1 MINRKQQEQIES
13 LWTESDSVSLSP
25 AARLERKTDAF
36 LTAMRAIMTATE
48 NVQIFW
54 DNTDLLT
61 LMLAAE
67 PTEALDSGGTVTKAS
82 VYKYQVLFLSFKEWL
97 AAPTAANVLGSPEE
111 LTETP
116 RQLIMR
122 QPEKVA

>member
-1 MINRKQQEQIES
+1 MINRQQQQQIES

-36 LTAMRAIMTATE
+36 LMAMRAIMTATE

-54 DNTDLLT
+54 DNADLLT
-61 LMLAAE
+61 LMLAAG
-67 PTEALDSGGTVTKAS
+67 PTEALDAGGTVAKAS

-97 AAPTAANVLGSPEE
+97 SNATAADVLGSPEE

-122 QPEKVA
+122 QPKKVA